1 MSSTSK
7 VIIKDGL
14 KKYEW
19 TQTDE
24 SVCVYIP
31 IKNVL
36 LKNIDIFYTECMLK
50 INATSIK
57 FITIID
63 FTHQVDYEHPK
74 NRVQLLDNRL
84 EVFLMKKQDGVT
96 WDSLEIQGLSRKQVM
111 DRRNKSISDYYVK
124 KEEERK
130 QGQENMYQMEKA
142 VIDN

>member
-7 VIIKDGL
+7 IIIKDGL

-36 LKNIDIFYTECMLK
+36 MKNIDIFYTECMLK

-63 FTHQVDYEHPK
+63 FPHQVDYEHPK

-96 WDSLEIQGLSRKQVM
+96 WDSLEI
-111 DRRNKSISDYYVK
+111 
-124 KEEERK
+124 
-130 QGQENMYQMEKA
+130 
-142 VIDN
+142 

>member
-57 FITIID
+57 FINIID

-130 QGQENMYQMEKA
+130 QG
-142 VIDN
+142 